1 MRFKDQYS
9 DNGIFQGLLAFGVRY
24 GMYVLEVL

>member
-9 DNGIFQGLLAFGVRY
+9 DNGIVQGLLAFGVRY
-24 GMYVLEVL
+24 GMYCVVL